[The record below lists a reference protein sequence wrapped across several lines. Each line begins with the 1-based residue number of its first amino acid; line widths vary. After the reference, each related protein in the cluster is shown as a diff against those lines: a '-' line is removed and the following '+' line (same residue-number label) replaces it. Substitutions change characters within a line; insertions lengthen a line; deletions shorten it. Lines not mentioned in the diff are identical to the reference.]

1 MNLDNPRAGALFPY
15 ALEAAT
21 QRTVFEFERTLTAI
35 KEAQGAEGSTP
46 ATPGFG
52 RARVAPA
59 LGDLTWARGAAPT
72 PLGLLF
78 FFLDTENI
86 EIYTDAAYSAGTPFG
101 QRIAHGLCAM
111 SIASGLVTL
120 TGVMEGTVLAF
131 REIQEWKFSKPVF
144 FGDTLHVE
152 AEVVETKALPRLKGG
167 AVTIKL
173 NVLNQKNDVVQSGK
187 WTVLMS
193 SRPPA

>member
-1 MNLDNPRAGALFPY
+1 MPPLRRGLYFEDFALGQ
-15 ALEAAT
+15 AIIT
-21 QRTVFEFERTLTAI
+21 QGRTVTETDVVTFAGL
-35 KEAQGAEGSTP
+35 S
-46 ATPGFG
+46 
-52 RARVAPA
+52 
-59 LGDLTWARGAAPT
+59 GDY
-72 PLGLLF
+72 
-78 FFLDTENI
+78 NQI
-86 EIYTDAAYSAGTPFG
+86 HTDAAYAAGTPFG

-152 AEVVETKALPRLKGG
+152 AEVVELKPLPRLNGG
-167 AVTIKL
+167 GVTIKL
-173 NVLNQKNDVVQSGK
+173 NVVNQKGDVVQSGK
-187 WTVLMS
+187 WTVLML

>member
-1 MNLDNPRAGALFPY
+1 MPPSRRGLYFEEFNLGQTIT
-15 ALEAAT
+15 T
-21 QRTVFEFERTLTAI
+21 QGRTVT
-35 KEAQGAEGSTP
+35 EADV
-46 ATPGFG
+46 
-52 RARVAPA
+52 VAFA
-59 LGDLTWARGAAPT
+59 GLSGDY
-72 PLGLLF
+72 
-78 FFLDTENI
+78 NQI
-86 EIYTDAAYSAGTPFG
+86 HTDAAYSAGTPFG

-120 TGVMEGTVLAF
+120 TGVIEGTVLAF
-131 REIQEWKFSKPVF
+131 RENQEWKFSKPVF

>member
-1 MNLDNPRAGALFPY
+1 MPPLRRGLYFEDFALGQ
-15 ALEAAT
+15 AIIT
-21 QRTVFEFERTLTAI
+21 QGRTVTETDVVTFAGL
-35 KEAQGAEGSTP
+35 S
-46 ATPGFG
+46 
-52 RARVAPA
+52 
-59 LGDLTWARGAAPT
+59 GDY
-72 PLGLLF
+72 
-78 FFLDTENI
+78 NQI
-86 EIYTDAAYSAGTPFG
+86 HTDAAYAAGTPFG

-152 AEVVETKALPRLKGG
+152 AEVVELRPLPRLNGG
-167 AVTIKL
+167 GVTIKL
-173 NVLNQKNDVVQSGK
+173 NVVNQKGDVVQSGK
-187 WTVLMS
+187 WTVLML

>member
-1 MNLDNPRAGALFPY
+1 MPPSRRGLYFEEFNLGQTIT
-15 ALEAAT
+15 T
-21 QRTVFEFERTLTAI
+21 QGRTVT
-35 KEAQGAEGSTP
+35 EADV
-46 ATPGFG
+46 
-52 RARVAPA
+52 VAFA
-59 LGDLTWARGAAPT
+59 GLSGDY
-72 PLGLLF
+72 
-78 FFLDTENI
+78 NQI
-86 EIYTDAAYSAGTPFG
+86 HTDAAYSAGTPFG

>member
-1 MNLDNPRAGALFPY
+1 MSPNRRGLYFEEFEVGQKIT
-15 ALEAAT
+15 T
-21 QRTVFEFERTLTAI
+21 QGRTVTETDVVTFAGLSGDYNQIHTD
-35 KEAQGAEGSTP
+35 GAY
-46 ATPGFG
+46 A
-52 RARVAPA
+52 
-59 LGDLTWARGAAPT
+59 
-72 PLGLLF
+72 
-78 FFLDTENI
+78 
-86 EIYTDAAYSAGTPFG
+86 AGTPFG

-144 FGDTLHVE
+144 FGDTIHVE
-152 AEVVETKALPRLKGG
+152 AEVVETKALPRLNGG

-173 NVLNQKNDVVQSGK
+173 NVVNQKSDVVQSGK

-193 SRPPA
+193 SQPPT

>member
-1 MNLDNPRAGALFPY
+1 MPPHRRGLYFEDFALGQ
-15 ALEAAT
+15 AIIT
-21 QRTVFEFERTLTAI
+21 QGRTVTETDVVTFAGL
-35 KEAQGAEGSTP
+35 S
-46 ATPGFG
+46 
-52 RARVAPA
+52 
-59 LGDLTWARGAAPT
+59 GDY
-72 PLGLLF
+72 
-78 FFLDTENI
+78 NQI
-86 EIYTDAAYSAGTPFG
+86 HTDAAYAAGTPFG

-152 AEVVETKALPRLKGG
+152 AEVVELKPLPRLNGG
-167 AVTIKL
+167 GVTIKL
-173 NVLNQKNDVVQSGK
+173 NVVNQKGDVVQSGK
-187 WTVLMS
+187 WTVLML